1 MNLSNNIPETKIPGS
16 YTEFNYYAGPN
27 GLPAN
32 IQKVL
37 LIGDK
42 SSAGSLAVNKPTAVS
57 SEQEAISLAGAGSV
71 LMQMYKAAKKAW
83 KYAQITLLRHAEV
96 TGSAATW
103 AFTFAGTA
111 TKPGKVSVICNGV
124 EYAVGVKTDN
134 LDTVAVDPDDC
145 GKVAVN
151 LAEVINNT
159 PDAPFTAVATTEEV
173 TDQTTH
179 ETSNVATGEVVLTAK
194 CKGEY
199 VANGTFTTGS
209 GASERT
215 FTIRGGL
222 SVYVMSEADGI
233 TVGGASYVASDGSV
247 KASPGVGDVDLATA
261 LAAAFPERFHIIV
274 SSVCDSSNLDKLK
287 VRLDAAAAPLEQRGQ
302 RAICAKVSA
311 TATEAKTEALDK
323 NYERL
328 HIAAVKNK
336 INATAWEIAAGVGA
350 IFASNSKPNVPMNGD
365 AIPGLAIPD
374 IEDKWSGE
382 EQDALL
388 YGGVIPLVEEDGQL
402 CIVRAV
408 TTRTKNSGAEWNKL
422 NDTGVIASLDYFRDC
437 ILAMHKSKYKN
448 KVIHAFL
455 ADALNEDNKAVASD
469 LEDEQILRYI
479 DDYADQFI
487 TQESKNVPGRMLCQI
502 PAPVVPGL
510 NQIYNT
516 IDLYL

>member
-1 MNLSNNIPETKIPGS
+1 
-16 YTEFNYYAGPN
+16 
-27 GLPAN
+27 
-32 IQKVL
+32 
-37 LIGDK
+37 
-42 SSAGSLAVNKPTAVS
+42 
-57 SEQEAISLAGAGSV
+57 
-71 LMQMYKAAKKAW
+71 MYKAAKKAW

-103 AFTFAGTA
+103 AFTLAGTA
-111 TKPGKVSVICNGV
+111 TKSGKVSVICNGV
-124 EYAVGVKTDN
+124 EYAVGVAKTDAPGTIA
-134 LDTVAVDPDDC
+134 DA
-145 GKVAVN
+145 
-151 LAEVINNT
+151 LANVINNT

-194 CKGEY
+194 CKGAY
-199 VANGTFTTGS
+199 ISASAGGLNVS
-209 GASERT
+209 VASEA
-215 FTIRGGL
+215 
-222 SVYVMSEADGI
+222 EGI
-233 TVGGASYVASDGSV
+233 TAGSITPT
-247 KASPGVGDVDLATA
+247 AGD
-261 LAAAFPERFHIIV
+261 
-274 SSVCDSSNLDKLK
+274 S
-287 VRLDAAAAPLEQRGQ
+287 AAAPLEQRGQ
-302 RAICAKVSA
+302 RAICAMVSA
-311 TATEAKTEALDK
+311 TASSAASVAIAK

-336 INATAWEIAAGVGA
+336 INATVWEIAAGLGA
-350 IFASNSKPNVPMNGD
+350 IFASNSKPNIPMNGV

-374 IEDKWSGE
+374 VEDKWSGD
-382 EQDALL
+382 EQDTLL
-388 YGGVIPLVEEDGQL
+388 NGGVIPLVEDDSML

-510 NQIYNT
+510 NQIYST

>member
-1 MNLSNNIPETKIPGS
+1 MNLSNNISETKRPGS
-16 YTEFNYYAGPN
+16 YTKFNYYAGPN

-194 CKGEY
+194 CKGAY
-199 VANGTFTTGS
+199 VSAV
-209 GASERT
+209 A
-215 FTIRGGL
+215 GGL
-222 SVYVMSEADGI
+222 NVSVSSEADGI
-233 TVGGASYVASDGSV
+233 TVGSV
-247 KASPGVGDVDLATA
+247 TTTPGVGTVNLQTA
-261 LAAAFPERFHIIV
+261 LAAAFPERYHIIV
-274 SSVCDSSNLDKLK
+274 SPVNDASNLGYL
-287 VRLDAAAAPLEQRGQ
+287 REHLDSAAAPLEQRGQ
-302 RAICAKVSA
+302 RAICAMVSA
-311 TATEAKTEALDK
+311 TASSAASVAIAK

-336 INATAWEIAAGVGA
+336 INATVWEIAAGLGA
-350 IFASNSKPNVPMNGD
+350 IFASNSKPNIPMNGV

-374 IEDKWSGE
+374 VEDKWSGD
-382 EQDALL
+382 EQDMLL
-388 YGGVIPLVEEDGQL
+388 NGGVIPLVEEDSML

-448 KVIHAFL
+448 KVVHAFL

-510 NQIYNT
+510 NQIYST

>member
-124 EYAVGVKTDN
+124 EYAVGVAKTDAPGTIA
-134 LDTVAVDPDDC
+134 DA
-145 GKVAVN
+145 
-151 LAEVINNT
+151 LANVINNT

-199 VANGTFTTGS
+199 VANGSFTTGS
-209 GASERT
+209 GSSERT
-215 FTIRGGL
+215 FTVRGGL
-222 SVYVMSEADGI
+222 SVYVKSEAAGI
-233 TVGGASYVASDGSV
+233 TVGGASYVVSDGSV

-261 LAAAFPERFHIIV
+261 LAAAFPERYHIIV
-274 SSVCDSSNLDKLK
+274 SPVNDATNLGYLREHLDS
-287 VRLDAAAAPLEQRGQ
+287 AAAPLEQRGQ
-302 RAICAKVSA
+302 RATCAMVSA
-311 TATEAKTEALDK
+311 TASSAASVAIAK

-336 INATAWEIAAGVGA
+336 INATVWEIAAGLGA
-350 IFASNSKPNVPMNGD
+350 IFASNSKPNIPMNGV

-374 IEDKWSGE
+374 VEDKWSGE
-382 EQDALL
+382 EQDMLL
-388 YGGVIPLVEEDGQL
+388 NGGVIPLVEEDSQL

-408 TTRTKNSGAEWNKL
+408 TTRTKNSGSEWNKL

-437 ILAMHKSKYKN
+437 ILAMHRTKYKN

-487 TQESKNVPGRMLCQI
+487 TQESKNVPSRMLCQI

-510 NQIYNT
+510 NQIYST

>member
-124 EYAVGVKTDN
+124 EYAAGVKTDN

-159 PDAPFTAVATTEEV
+159 PDAPFTAVATLDDSTP
-173 TDQTTH
+173 
-179 ETSNVATGEVVLTAK
+179 TGEVVLTAK
-194 CKGEY
+194 CKGAY
-199 VANGTFTTGS
+199 VSA
-209 GASERT
+209 AA
-215 FTIRGGL
+215 GGL
-222 SVYVMSEADGI
+222 NVSVSSEADGI
-233 TVGGASYVASDGSV
+233 TVGTVTATA
-247 KASPGVGDVDLATA
+247 GVGTVSLQTA
-261 LAAAFPERFHIIV
+261 LAAAFPERYHIIV
-274 SSVCDSSNLDKLK
+274 SPVNDATNLGDL
-287 VRLDAAAAPLEQRGQ
+287 REHLDAAAAPLEQRGQ
-302 RAICAKVSA
+302 RAICAMVSA
-311 TATEAKTEALDK
+311 TASAAASAAIAK

-336 INATAWEIAAGVGA
+336 INATVWEIAAGLGA
-350 IFASNSKPNVPMNGD
+350 IFASNSKPNIPMNGV

-374 IEDKWSGE
+374 VEDKWSGE
-382 EQDALL
+382 EQDVLL
-388 YGGVIPLVEEDGQL
+388 NGGVIPLVEDDSQL

-437 ILAMHKSKYKN
+437 ILAMHRTKYNN